1 MDRTERIL
9 DLVALL
15 LDAREP
21 ISWAELREHFPADY
35 GGSDDAAERKFER
48 DKAELVELGFPLTY
62 VQGDDERRDGYIVDR
77 DAYYLPEADLTKEEL
92 AVLYAAGSAAL
103 TSGAFPGRDDLA
115 HALRKIGF
123 FAGQSLPTP
132 RVRMEL
138 GAVQEGQEKEISAR
152 LEQLWDACA
161 ARKWVEISY
170 ASPKHPHA
178 TQRRVDPYGLALRRG
193 VWTLVGHCQLRG
205 GLRTFH
211 VHRVRELK
219 VNTARPRTPDFQV
232 PEDFSLDNHVA
243 YFPWQHRF
251 HEPQEVVLRL
261 SGALASRASGLF
273 PGAVLEQVAEGGI
286 TRAHLKVSFLDGL
299 VRFCLSLGADCVVEG
314 PESACARLREMAAR
328 VANRHAD
335 AQEDKVSA

>member
-103 TSGAFPGRDDLA
+103 ASGVFPGRDDLA

-138 GAVQEGQEKEISAR
+138 GAVQEGQVKEVSAR

-170 ASPKHPHA
+170 ASPKHPNA

-193 VWTLVGHCQLRG
+193 VWTLVGHCHLRG

-219 VNTARPRTPDFQV
+219 VNTARPRTPDFHV
-232 PEDFSLDNHVA
+232 PEDFSLDSHVA

-251 HEPQEVVLRL
+251 HEPVEVVLRL
-261 SGALASRASGLF
+261 SGTLASRASGLF
-273 PGAVLEQVAEGGI
+273 PGATLEPMGEGL
-286 TRAHLKVSFLDGL
+286 TLAKLRVSFLDGL
-299 VRFCLSLGADCVVEG
+299 ARFCLSLGADCVVEG
-314 PESACARLREMAAR
+314 PESARSRLREMAAR

-335 AQEDKVSA
+335 ALEGKVTA